1 MKINRNMSAVNTNRQ
16 LLRTE
21 NKLSASMERLSS
33 GLKINRAG
41 DNPAGLAISTKMK
54 AQIDALDQAESNA
67 TDGESV
73 LRIADGA
80 LNEVSSMLQRIRELS
95 VQAANGTYS
104 YSDRQSIQAE
114 IDKLTEEVDRIS
126 TDTEYNTK
134 TLLDGSSD
142 VRVYSKQAERLDVS
156 ENVLPGAYS
165 LEVTEVAAQA
175 SYTIPQPSGATGGR
189 IAINDVVMDYT
200 AGMSQEDF
208 YQELRNTAE
217 EAGCV
222 ATRTE
227 NGNYSI
233 ASVEYGSAEELTLE
247 ISKELGREF
256 GLDADPDV
264 VVNELDGGFI
274 LNKAGKDAQVALNT
288 ADGFSANATTSVEGL
303 RVKVT
308 DIGGFSMDFMIRENA
323 LQQVDIEVTDIG
335 AMSIQIGANQY
346 QDMDVRIPE
355 VSSKSLYLDKV
366 DVTVAG
372 GPDKAMVTLDDA
384 ITKLNEIRSRIGA
397 FTNRLEYATSS
408 LAETQEDMT
417 SAYSTILDTDMA
429 EEMTEY
435 TQRNVLEQ
443 ASISVL
449 SQANDLPQQ
458 VLSLLQ

>member
-1 MKINRNMSAVNTNRQ
+1 MSAVNTNRQ

-33 GLKINRAG
+33 GFKINHAG
-41 DNPAGLAISTKMK
+41 DNPAGLAISGKMK
-54 AQIDALDQAESNA
+54 SQIDALDQAESNA

-80 LNEVSSMLQRIRELS
+80 LSEVSSMLQRIRELS
-95 VQAANGTYS
+95 VQAANGTNS
-104 YSDRQSIQAE
+104 LSDRKSIQAE

-126 TDTEYNTK
+126 ADTEYNTK

-156 ENVLPGAYS
+156 ETVLPGAYS
-165 LEVTEVAAQA
+165 LQVTEVAAQA
-175 SYTIPQPSGATGGR
+175 SYTIPQPSGNAGGR

-208 YQELRNTAE
+208 YQALRNTAE

-222 ATRTE
+222 ATRTDD
-227 NGNYSI
+227 GNYSI
-233 ASVEYGSAEELTLE
+233 ASVEYGTAEELTIE
-247 ISKELGREF
+247 ISRELGREL
-256 GLDADPDV
+256 GLDTDPDA
-264 VVNELDGGFI
+264 VVNDEDGGFI
-274 LNKAGKDAQVALNT
+274 LHKAGKDAKVSLDT
-288 ADGFSANATTSVEGL
+288 ADGFSTNATASVEGL

-323 LQQVDIEVTDIG
+323 VQQVDIEVTDIG

-366 DVTVAG
+366 NVTVKG
-372 GPDKAMVTLDDA
+372 GPEKAMLTLDDA
-384 ITKLNEIRSRIGA
+384 ITKLNEVRSRIGA

-408 LAETQEDMT
+408 LAETKEDMT